1 MSIDERSFVVLVNP
15 PEQRDLTMQY
25 LCLIYG
31 DEQVQQNMSDAERQA
46 YMGGYFSF
54 TQSIKESGAFLA
66 GEALTPAATATS
78 VRVRDGKVL
87 QTDGP
92 FAETKEVLG
101 GFYMIEAADLDA
113 AVEIASRIP
122 TAKHGT
128 IEVRPVMVWE

>member
-1 MSIDERSFVVLVNP
+1 
-15 PEQRDLTMQY
+15 MQY